1 MRFRGGPWP
10 SLVPAESVNP
20 WLFQKFCGKFRKFV
34 IYNPISPR
42 LKKRAG
48 CCDKTMSTF
57 EIFKGIFLDFK
68 FGHSFKETDQKMNK
82 QIFLSFNL

>member
-20 WLFQKFCGKFRKFV
+20 WLFQKFCGKFHKFV

-57 EIFKGIFLDFK
+57 EIFKGIFINFYIIYLD
-68 FGHSFKETDQKMNK
+68 GSIVYTCQEMSNY
-82 QIFLSFNL
+82 IFIL